1 MKIGDIL
8 PNKEI
13 NFPASSRCHVPV
25 WIHNS
30 SRPGESGENHAVM
43 RVARKSSSHAASFRL
58 RRKESLPVA
67 LRMRLGPYALGW

>member
-30 SRPGESGENHAVM
+30 SRPGESGE
-43 RVARKSSSHAASFRL
+43 KSCCNEGCEEIIIPR
-58 RRKESLPVA
+58 
-67 LRMRLGPYALGW
+67 G